1 MIDTGDIVTLEILV
15 SGTALPDK
23 IQVMNVTVQRELN
36 RIPYAKITIIDGD
49 AATGDFPVSNGQTL
63 MPGNEVEILAGYR
76 SETATIFKGIIVNH
90 QLKIRDGSS
99 VMLIDCKD
107 KAFKMANSRKSGY
120 LYESKD
126 SDLMEELITRNG
138 LEADL
143 VPTNFTHPE
152 LVQYQC
158 TDWDFLVTRAQANGM
173 VVNVENGKVHVS
185 KPDPEQGSV
194 QTVKFGESIFEFD
207 AEMDGRNQV
216 PGVSSFGWNPTD
228 QEIIKVDAKQSGF
241 SLNGN
246 LSTDEL
252 ANLMNLDPIELKNG
266 GKIPEVLLQDWA
278 DSKLMF
284 QQLSKTRGRVK
295 IQGNSEPV
303 PGQVITLEGVGD
315 RFSGDAFVSAVM
327 HQIADG
333 NWTLDVQFG
342 LDPEWFT
349 DQFSIHTQPSSGL
362 LAAIRGL
369 QVGVVSQLEGDPDGE
384 DRIMVKLPVIN
395 PEEQGI
401 WCRLSS
407 LDAGSERGFVFRP
420 EIDDEVI
427 VGFINE
433 DPNQAVVLGMLPS
446 SSHPSPLE
454 LSDDNHL
461 KGYVSRSGIKVLIDD
476 EYSKLEIE
484 TPAGKKIVMDD
495 DGESITISDDHGNT
509 ITMDG
514 DGIVM
519 DSSADLNIK
528 SSGDINLEGT
538 NINIKSQA
546 ELKAEGSAGATLSSS
561 GSTTIKGSLI
571 QIN

>member
-1 MIDTGDIVTLEILV
+1 
-15 SGTALPDK
+15 
-23 IQVMNVTVQRELN
+23 
-36 RIPYAKITIIDGD
+36 
-49 AATGDFPVSNGQTL
+49 
-63 MPGNEVEILAGYR
+63 
-76 SETATIFKGIIVNH
+76 
-90 QLKIRDGSS
+90 
-99 VMLIDCKD
+99 
-107 KAFKMANSRKSGY
+107 
-120 LYESKD
+120 
-126 SDLMEELITRNG
+126 
-138 LEADL
+138 
-143 VPTNFTHPE
+143 
-152 LVQYQC
+152 
-158 TDWDFLVTRAQANGM
+158 
-173 VVNVENGKVHVS
+173 VS

-266 GKIPEVLLQDWA
+266 GKIPDVLLQDWA

-476 EYSKLEIE
+476 ELSKLEIE